1 MMLNQG
7 VFLLTIGERKHTR
20 LHKVVNS
27 ERKHTQLQR

>member
-7 VFLLTIGERKHTR
+7 VFLRTIGERKHTR